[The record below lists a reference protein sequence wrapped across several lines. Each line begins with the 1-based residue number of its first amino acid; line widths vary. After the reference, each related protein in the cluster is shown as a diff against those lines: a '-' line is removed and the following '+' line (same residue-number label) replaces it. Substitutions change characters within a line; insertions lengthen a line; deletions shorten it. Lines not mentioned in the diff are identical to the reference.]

1 MCRKRDQTAG
11 AIKKYKARLNVDGS
25 RMQRGVDY
33 QESYAPVTS
42 WDTVRLMLT
51 LTLVHK
57 WHSCQIDYVSAFPQA
72 PIEKETFTRIP
83 PGIQVDGNPSD
94 YCLQL
99 HKKPI
104 WQKTGGQ
111 SLA

>member
-1 MCRKRDQTAG
+1 MVWQMRRKRNQATG
-11 AIKKYKARLNVDGS
+11 AIKKYKACLNVDGS
-25 RMQRGVDY
+25 RMQQGIDY

-42 WDTVRLMLT
+42 WDTMRLMLT

-83 PGIQVDGNPSD
+83 PGMQVDGN
-94 YCLQL
+94 
-99 HKKPI
+99 
-104 WQKTGGQ
+104 
-111 SLA
+111 